1 MTLCA
6 PLMIPRFAG
15 RCASSGPPSC
25 SLSLAFEGWSP
36 LEAVSIDLEGR
47 RVLEL
52 FPLPMA
58 ADAAPGG
65 ATPGGAAP
73 SLGAA
78 LSTLPCHV
86 VIEHLQ
92 SRQDLNGAR
101 ARATAFD
108 AAQGR
113 YHVVVDETS
122 ETLALRAAN
131 VRELLGAEVSVSAE
145 ALQPQVRSAVPSPP
159 LLIHSRP
166 PAAVRSSRARTPNA
180 TPVSHFIRRRLPSI

>member
-101 ARATAFD
+101 ARHGLRRRAGPLPRGRRRDVGD
-108 AAQGR
+108 A
-113 YHVVVDETS
+113 
-122 ETLALRAAN
+122 RAA
-131 VRELLGAEVSVSAE
+131 RGK
-145 ALQPQVRSAVPSPP
+145 
-159 LLIHSRP
+159 
-166 PAAVRSSRARTPNA
+166 RA
-180 TPVSHFIRRRLPSI
+180 